1 MARPERGG
9 LASSLEA
16 CGATGM
22 LETDRHAART
32 SRGDQV
38 AAERVRGL
46 YRSAPV
52 GVLSALFGVGIL
64 CWVLIRTDPA
74 LSGRVLWWLGATTA
88 IAIGQMILC
97 WAYWRSKP
105 TDSNW
110 RLWAVLFSAT
120 CFIEGCR
127 FGYAEIWLATPGS
140 LVEQLWVLLVVCTAI
155 ASSVSSLGSYT
166 PAFYALLAPATVPF
180 AVWSAVH
187 GDTIHWV
194 LSILDAVLA
203 GALALLGL
211 EQGRSLTEALRLK
224 FENIE
229 LAQDL
234 IFQKERAEAANLAKT
249 TFLAAASHDL
259 RQPLHAMGLF
269 LDALQGRRLDAPARR
284 LTAQIGESLHA
295 MDGLFNALLDIS
307 SLDAGVTKR
316 RDSVFRIQPL
326 LDRIGREFTL
336 QAQAKNLRLTV
347 QPCSL
352 AVRTDPVLLEEMLR
366 NIVSNAVRHTR
377 QGRILV
383 GCRRGARLAIGVWDT
398 GPGIAADNQQKIFEE
413 FFQLSNPERD
423 RRNGLGLGLAIT
435 RRLAALLDCPL
446 ELRSTP
452 GKGSAFL
459 VRAPVAAFETNADTA
474 AEPYAALGIGAGLV
488 LVVDD
493 EISVQHAMQ
502 ASLESWGYQVVT
514 AESAAEALER
524 LGGRT
529 PSLMFCDWRLRGYET
544 GDRVVDQVRAA
555 LGDAIPAVLIT
566 GDTTPALLAQI
577 NGTGLM
583 LLHKPV
589 VAGKLR
595 ATAANLI
602 RQAATRA
609 A

>member
-1 MARPERGG
+1 M
-9 LASSLEA
+9 
-16 CGATGM
+16 
-22 LETDRHAART
+22 
-32 SRGDQV
+32 
-38 AAERVRGL
+38 
-46 YRSAPV
+46 
-52 GVLSALFGVGIL
+52 GVLSALFGVSIL
-64 CWVLIRTDPA
+64 CWVLIRTDPS
-74 LSGRVLWWLGATTA
+74 LSVRVLWWLGATAA
-88 IAIGQMILC
+88 IALGQLILC
-97 WAYWRSKP
+97 WIYWRSRP
-105 TDSNW
+105 ADADW
-110 RLWAVLFSAT
+110 RRWAALFSAT

-127 FGYAEIWLATPGS
+127 FAYGEIGLAAPGS
-140 LVEQLWVLLVVCTAI
+140 LVEQLWVLLVLCTAA

-180 AVWSAVH
+180 AIWSASH

-194 LSILDAVLA
+194 LSLLDAVLA
-203 GALALLGL
+203 GALALLGR

-234 IFQKERAEAANLAKT
+234 IFQKERAEAANSAKT

-269 LDALQGRRLDAPARR
+269 LDALQGRRLDAAARR
-284 LTAQIGESLHA
+284 LTTQIGESLHA

-307 SLDAGVTKR
+307 ALDAGVTKPS
-316 RDSVFRIQPL
+316 DKVFRIQPL
-326 LDRIGREFTL
+326 LERIGREFAFQARAKGL
-336 QAQAKNLRLTV
+336 QLTV
-347 QPCSL
+347 RPCSL
-352 AVRTDPVLLEEMLR
+352 AVRTDPILLEEMLR
-366 NIVSNAVRHTR
+366 NIVSNAVRHTQ
-377 QGRILV
+377 QGRVLV
-383 GCRRGARLAIGVWDT
+383 GCRRGRRLTIGVWDT
-398 GPGIAADNQQKIFEE
+398 GPGIAAENQRKIFEE

-435 RRLAALLDCPL
+435 KRLAALLDCPI

-459 VRAPVAAFETNADTA
+459 VSAPLAILESE
-474 AEPYAALGIGAGLV
+474 AEVSGESTTPLGLGTGLV
-488 LVVDD
+488 LVIDD
-493 EISVQHAMQ
+493 EASVQQAMR
-502 ASLESWGYQVVT
+502 ASLEGWGYEVVT

-524 LGGRT
+524 LGVRL
-529 PSLMFCDWRLRGYET
+529 PSLIFCDWRLRGHDTGARAVET
-544 GDRVVDQVRAA
+544 VRAA
-555 LGDAIPAVLIT
+555 FDADIPAALIT

-577 NGTGLM
+577 SGTGLT

-602 RQAATRA
+602 RQGATRA

>member
-1 MARPERGG
+1 MFDTGANAAP
-9 LASSLEA
+9 ASW
-16 CGATGM
+16 
-22 LETDRHAART
+22 
-32 SRGDQV
+32 GDQV

-64 CWVLIRTDPA
+64 CWVLIHTDPS
-74 LSGRVLWWLGATTA
+74 LTVRVLSWLGATTA
-88 IAIGQMILC
+88 IALGQMILC
-97 WAYWRSKP
+97 WAYWRSRP
-105 TDSNW
+105 ADADW
-110 RLWAVLFSAT
+110 RLWAALFSAT

-127 FGYAEIWLATPGS
+127 FAFGEIGLAAPGS
-140 LVEQLWVLLVVCTAI
+140 LVEQLWVLLVLCTAI

-180 AVWSAVH
+180 AIWSASH

-203 GALALLGL
+203 GALALLGR

-234 IFQKERAEAANLAKT
+234 IFQKERAEAANAAKT

-269 LDALQGRRLDAPARR
+269 LDALQGRRLEAPARR
-284 LTAQIGESLHA
+284 LTTQIGESLHA

-316 RDSVFRIQPL
+316 SDKVFAIQPL
-326 LDRIGREFTL
+326 LERIGREFAF
-336 QAQAKNLRLTV
+336 QARAKGLELTV

-352 AVRTDPVLLEEMLR
+352 AIRTDPILLEEMLR

-377 QGRILV
+377 RGRILV
-383 GCRRGARLAIGVWDT
+383 GCRRGPRLAIGVWDT
-398 GPGIAADNQQKIFEE
+398 GPGIAAENRQKIFEE

-435 RRLAALLDCPL
+435 KRLAVLLDCPV

-459 VRAPVAAFETNADTA
+459 VSAPLAVREAETEAAGESMA
-474 AEPYAALGIGAGLV
+474 PLGAGAGRV

-493 EISVQHAMQ
+493 EVSVQHAMR
-502 ASLESWGYQVVT
+502 ASLQGWGYQVVT

-524 LGGRT
+524 LGDRL
-529 PSLMFCDWRLRGYET
+529 PSLMFCDWRLRGHET
-544 GDRVVDQVRAA
+544 GDRVVDAIRAA
-555 LGDAIPAVLIT
+555 FGAAIPAVLIT

-577 NGTGLM
+577 SGTGLT